1 MPLNKS
7 WHDYNES
14 LIERG
19 RILMDISFLGSS
31 KKEIKNMNKD
41 KVGAAFEYS
50 HTYIQFLA
58 FLKIGFK
65 IAYRTVQGIIRG
77 LSDYIKIEEIH
88 FTQIRRRIL
97 KVKPSVGN
105 LNLDNDNDNDN
116 KPITL
121 IVDASGLTITKKG
134 EYYIEQKWIR
144 KKKEFIKLH
153 IAVDAKSK
161 KIMSFRITKGN
172 VHDSKKLGP
181 MIREIDKENYTIDK
195 VYGDKAHDNRRSF
208 NLLDDMNIEPVISLR
223 KNASTK
229 TRACPL
235 RRDEILLIRK
245 LGYDKWKQLKDVGK
259 RWIAEIVFSSIKRV
273 LGEDLLSKKFSAQ
286 KVEAG
291 LKVMLYNKF
300 ISL

>member
-31 KKEIKNMNKD
+31 KKEIKNMNKG

-105 LNLDNDNDNDN
+105 LNLDNDDDNDDHDDN

-121 IVDASGLTITKKG
+121 IVDGASGLTITKKG
-134 EYYIEQKWIR
+134 DYIEQKWIR

-153 IAVDAKSK
+153 IAVDAESK
-161 KIMSFRITKGN
+161 KVVSFRVTKGN
-172 VHDSKKLGP
+172 VHS
-181 MIREIDKENYTIDK
+181 
-195 VYGDKAHDNRRSF
+195 
-208 NLLDDMNIEPVISLR
+208 
-223 KNASTK
+223 
-229 TRACPL
+229 
-235 RRDEILLIRK
+235 
-245 LGYDKWKQLKDVGK
+245 
-259 RWIAEIVFSSIKRV
+259 
-273 LGEDLLSKKFSAQ
+273 
-286 KVEAG
+286 
-291 LKVMLYNKF
+291 
-300 ISL
+300 

>member
-1 MPLNKS
+1 
-7 WHDYNES
+7 
-14 LIERG
+14 
-19 RILMDISFLGSS
+19 
-31 KKEIKNMNKD
+31 MNGG
-41 KVGAAFEYS
+41 KVGAPFEYS

-58 FLKIGFK
+58 FLKTGFK
-65 IAYRTVQGIIRG
+65 IAYRTVQGIVRG
-77 LSDYIKIEEIH
+77 LSDYIRIKEMH
-88 FTQIRRRIL
+88 FTHIRRRIL
-97 KVKPSVGN
+97 KIKPSVGN
-105 LNLDNDNDNDN
+105 VNLDNDDGM
-116 KPITL
+116 PITL

-134 EYYIEQKWIR
+134 DYIEQKWIR
-144 KKKEFIKLH
+144 KKKEFVKLH

-223 KNASTK
+223 KNASTN

-291 LKVMLYNKF
+291 LKIMLYNKF

>member
-31 KKEIKNMNKD
+31 KKEIKNMNKG

-105 LNLDNDNDNDN
+105 LNLDNDNDDDDDDDDN

-134 EYYIEQKWIR
+134 DYIEQKWIR

-161 KIMSFRITKGN
+161 KVVSFRVTKGN
-172 VHDSKKLGP
+172 VH
-181 MIREIDKENYTIDK
+181 
-195 VYGDKAHDNRRSF
+195 A
-208 NLLDDMNIEPVISLR
+208 
-223 KNASTK
+223 
-229 TRACPL
+229 
-235 RRDEILLIRK
+235 
-245 LGYDKWKQLKDVGK
+245 
-259 RWIAEIVFSSIKRV
+259 
-273 LGEDLLSKKFSAQ
+273 
-286 KVEAG
+286 
-291 LKVMLYNKF
+291 
-300 ISL
+300 

>member
-31 KKEIKNMNKD
+31 KKEIKNMNKG

-105 LNLDNDNDNDN
+105 LNLDNDNDDDDDDDDDN

-134 EYYIEQKWIR
+134 DYIEQKWIR

-161 KIMSFRITKGN
+161 KVVSFRVTKGN
-172 VHDSKKLGP
+172 VH
-181 MIREIDKENYTIDK
+181 
-195 VYGDKAHDNRRSF
+195 A
-208 NLLDDMNIEPVISLR
+208 
-223 KNASTK
+223 
-229 TRACPL
+229 
-235 RRDEILLIRK
+235 
-245 LGYDKWKQLKDVGK
+245 
-259 RWIAEIVFSSIKRV
+259 
-273 LGEDLLSKKFSAQ
+273 
-286 KVEAG
+286 
-291 LKVMLYNKF
+291 
-300 ISL
+300 